1 MILVTETVLD
11 AAAEA
16 LGESA
21 EAFNDAV
28 VELEEQ
34 QPEVLGYFFA
44 EHFEAF
50 TQEEREYAFYLLLVI
65 WKAITMV
72 VPELPTVDAE
82 ALEEAE
88 ERNWTLLQ
96 DVQTHNWHDRLDVFF
111 QDSPQEDLLAF
122 IEDGLTIDEEE
133 EEPVVTKEG
142 REALFVALK
151 SVIDCWGR

>member
-1 MILVTETVLD
+1 MILITETVLD
-11 AAAEA
+11 TAAEA
-16 LGESA
+16 LDESA

-65 WKAITMV
+65 WKAITNV
-72 VPELPTVDAE
+72 VPDLAPIDAE

-111 QDSPQEDLLAF
+111 QDSPRK
-122 IEDGLTIDEEE
+122 TSW
-133 EEPVVTKEG
+133 P
-142 REALFVALK
+142 
-151 SVIDCWGR
+151 S